1 MFAHKN
7 FLTTQFVNR
16 LNPLIRKRKQE
27 KKFIR
32 SPVTLPIYTLH
43 IKWFPRGQQ
52 EKKRKNNDGSS
63 MGESREKNTS
73 RGRNRSS
80 QGVERIDVDDSS
92 VHPFRSYQRQRTFSF
107 LISYC
112 TNSPICSYAVII
124 SQGSLPNRI
133 STSPLSTNVEELPPA
148 IDGNPITYLNDGD
161 AIQSERSRPNE
172 IASRG
177 TGRER
182 GIGTCV

>member
-1 MFAHKN
+1 
-7 FLTTQFVNR
+7 
-16 LNPLIRKRKQE
+16 
-27 KKFIR
+27 
-32 SPVTLPIYTLH
+32 
-43 IKWFPRGQQ
+43 
-52 EKKRKNNDGSS
+52 

-73 RGRNRSS
+73 RGRNRSSQGVERIDVDDSSVPRGRNRSS

-161 AIQSERSRPNE
+161 AI
-172 IASRG
+172 
-177 TGRER
+177 
-182 GIGTCV
+182 